1 MENYTYNSL
10 TLQLEGLKVTEVFV
24 YPVFVFFLLSY
35 IIIILANVGIV
46 VLVFIDK
53 SLHQPMYLLFCNLP
67 VNDIVG
73 NSIMVPRL
81 LLDILQPPSE
91 RLISYSEC
99 VVQAFSTH
107 MFGTTSHTV
116 LMIMAFD
123 RYVAICNP
131 LRYAAIMTNKMVIKL
146 TVSAWGVALVL
157 VGILLGLTIRLNRC
171 RTLISNPFCDNAS
184 LFKLSCESVFINNAY
199 GLTFTVVL
207 LTSSIGSMVL
217 TYTKITVVCLTSKN
231 KSLNSKALKTCST
244 HLSVYLVVFLCGMLI
259 IMLHRFP
266 QYSDYRKVAAILF
279 HIIPGCLNP
288 VIYGVQSKEI
298 RKFLSRFFQ
307 TRKVLPSL

>member
-10 TLQLEGLKVTEVFV
+10 TLQLEGLKVTKVSV
-24 YPVFVFFLLSY
+24 YPVFLFLLLSY
-35 IIIILANVGIV
+35 IIIMLANVGIV

-73 NSIMVPRL
+73 NSITMPRL
-81 LLDILQPPSE
+81 LSDILQPPSE

-99 VVQAFSTH
+99 VVQAFTTH

-184 LFKLSCESVFINNAY
+184 LFKLSCENVVINNMY

-207 LTSSIGSMVL
+207 FTSSIGSMVL
-217 TYTKITVVCLTSKN
+217 TYTKITVICLTNKN

-244 HLSVYLVVFLCGMLI
+244 HLSVYLIMAFCGIVFI
-259 IMLHRFP
+259 TLHRFP
-266 QYSDYRKVAAILF
+266 QYSDYRKLAAILF